1 MLSQYTLCALFDALD
16 LSLNLRYQIQKE
28 LMMQEVYQQQDRERM
43 IREICDEV
51 MKRISVKVETEAV
64 SQLSGAIKNL
74 GR

>member
-1 MLSQYTLCALFDALD
+1 
-16 LSLNLRYQIQKE
+16 
-28 LMMQEVYQQQDRERM
+28 MMQEVYQQQDRERM

-51 MKRISVKVETEAV
+51 MKRISVKVETEAI

>member
-1 MLSQYTLCALFDALD
+1 MLSQYTLCAFFDALD
-16 LSLNLRYQIQKE
+16 LSLDLRYQIQKE

>member
-51 MKRISVKVETEAV
+51 MKRISVKVEAEAI